1 MYYNNYYLFLRI
13 DISEEFYLD
22 NMISNIIAE
31 KIKEFIKELSLSL
44 LEEYDYEFISKLS
57 KHMLTHDK
65 KL

>member
-1 MYYNNYYLFLRI
+1 
-13 DISEEFYLD
+13 
-22 NMISNIIAE
+22 MISNIIAE

-44 LEEYDYEFISKLS
+44 LEEYDYEFRSKLS

>member
-44 LEEYDYEFISKLS
+44 LEEYDYEFRSKLS